1 MAKESKFP
9 FDLDLSSLDTGSI
22 TNILNDIEQHLPLME
37 SEGDL
42 SQLLQVK
49 AYFEDELKIAKRLH

>member
-1 MAKESKFP
+1 MNKDPKFP

-42 SQLLQVK
+42 SQLKKVK
-49 AYFEDELKIAKRLH
+49 AFFEAELKAARRLH

>member
-1 MAKESKFP
+1 MVKETKFP
-9 FDLDLSSLDTGSI
+9 FDLDLSTLDTGSI

-49 AYFEDELKIAKRLH
+49 AFFEQELKAANRLH

>member
-1 MAKESKFP
+1 MSKELKFP
-9 FDLDLSSLDTGSI
+9 FDLDLSTLDTGSI

-37 SEGDL
+37 TEGDV

-49 AYFEDELKIAKRLH
+49 AFFEEELKHSSRLH

>member
-1 MAKESKFP
+1 MVKETKFT
-9 FDLDLSSLDTGSI
+9 FDLDLSTLDTGSI

-49 AYFEDELKIAKRLH
+49 AFFEQELKAANRLH